1 MSKIIIF
8 DYEVFKFDTL
18 LGCIIRENGTR
29 RVFQEWDFEKIKKFF
44 EENKNALWVGH
55 NNYYYDDLI
64 TESIVFNKNPY
75 ETSQKLIGREEY
87 LKLKLKFPSIDLM
100 KLKEGKDNEYKLKLT
115 ELLCGKN
122 IHESEIDFNLPRALT
137 EEEKKQVEGYNY
149 DDLDQTEYNFL
160 MMQESIKL
168 KIGIIQKFSLNFI
181 DNIRSSMTNIAS
193 KILFS
198 EYKSSLQYAKMPIVM
213 YDNLI
218 INNEDVKEFYLQEHF
233 KTDKEIQIKLCGTE
247 VKLSGEGAL
256 HGSIKKFFSDKV
268 LYADVTGFYNLIAIV
283 YDLLPR
289 TLSEEGKKRYT
300 EMYYEQLKL
309 KKTNPVQREQYKT
322 VLLAVIGSMKLKESP
337 FYDPETYTLLTMTG
351 KLFMIDL
358 LEKLEGLALL
368 VQVNTDG
375 LMLEPYNWED
385 EPKIK
390 AIIKEW
396 SDRTKFSIKV
406 ENLYRLWQRDVN
418 CYVCADEEENIIAKG
433 DVLKN
438 YDISDK
444 AYAKQSFFKC
454 KEPPIIAQGIVNL
467 LMYNIKPEEFV
478 SQNKKNLKLFQ
489 YFCQKT
495 SKVDYLTY
503 DTINLCTKE
512 QSTELLQGVDRVFA
526 LKSSEILG
534 TVYKH
539 SGTKF
544 GKHKISKY
552 PSLPDN
558 VFVYNYALNDFP
570 LDFYDKIDYQY
581 YIDRIYQKIKEFI

>member
-198 EYKSSLQYAKMPIVM
+198 EYKSSLQYAKRPIVM

-233 KTDKEIQIKLCGTE
+233 KTDKEIQIKL
-247 VKLSGEGAL
+247 
-256 HGSIKKFFSDKV
+256 
-268 LYADVTGFYNLIAIV
+268 
-283 YDLLPR
+283 
-289 TLSEEGKKRYT
+289 
-300 EMYYEQLKL
+300 
-309 KKTNPVQREQYKT
+309 
-322 VLLAVIGSMKLKESP
+322 
-337 FYDPETYTLLTMTG
+337 
-351 KLFMIDL
+351 
-358 LEKLEGLALL
+358 
-368 VQVNTDG
+368 
-375 LMLEPYNWED
+375 
-385 EPKIK
+385 
-390 AIIKEW
+390 
-396 SDRTKFSIKV
+396 
-406 ENLYRLWQRDVN
+406 
-418 CYVCADEEENIIAKG
+418 
-433 DVLKN
+433 
-438 YDISDK
+438 
-444 AYAKQSFFKC
+444 
-454 KEPPIIAQGIVNL
+454 
-467 LMYNIKPEEFV
+467 
-478 SQNKKNLKLFQ
+478 
-489 YFCQKT
+489 
-495 SKVDYLTY
+495 
-503 DTINLCTKE
+503 
-512 QSTELLQGVDRVFA
+512 
-526 LKSSEILG
+526 
-534 TVYKH
+534 
-539 SGTKF
+539 
-544 GKHKISKY
+544 
-552 PSLPDN
+552 
-558 VFVYNYALNDFP
+558 
-570 LDFYDKIDYQY
+570 
-581 YIDRIYQKIKEFI
+581 